1 MVRRIGVVMRP
12 KLDRIL
18 DYREFP
24 ILYVDDEPENLR
36 IFELAFRRE
45 FSIVTAPNAE
55 EALSIINAQPVA
67 IVLSDQKMPGME
79 GTEFLGRVAEL
90 DPKTIRILVTAYG
103 DAETLESAINWGAIY
118 RYVSKPWSPE
128 DMRLALRRGIEV
140 YALDGER
147 EQLLRELTLLNQV
160 SKSISQ
166 ELDLDTLSKLLVDT
180 VTDDFGYDAAGIL
193 LLDKS
198 GNDLRWKELAGGDS
212 EVNAA
217 IGSISFSRANAPA
230 FIGAIEKG
238 QTQVFSV
245 CDVLD
250 METAVRKWITEVA
263 AEETI
268 VLPLSGK
275 ERVIGALV
283 VDNRKGRSG
292 FLAEDW
298 TLLEG
303 LSNQA
308 VIAIQNALLVED
320 LRRSREQVMRNDRLG
335 TLGTLAAGLAHEIN
349 NPLVSIRTF
358 LSMAPSRRRDSD
370 DEFWVDYH
378 SIAFDEVE
386 RIRRLV
392 ETMQGL
398 GRGGANGGVRECFG
412 LGDLARQVITL
423 VQREAT
429 ANGLALTVGI
439 GEECEIVAVRD
450 QIHQLILNLLLNAIH
465 SAGVDGAVD
474 LRIAKRVDTKSVA
487 LEVQDSGAGIS
498 PGDLERIFDPFFTT
512 KGPDEGTGLGLMI
525 CHRIVSEH
533 GGMIEVEGREGEG
546 AVFRVIIPLG
556 NVSAG

>member
-1 MVRRIGVVMRP
+1 MGVVVRP

-24 ILYVDDEPENLR
+24 VLYVDDEPENLR

-90 DPKTIRILVTAYG
+90 DPKTVRILVTAYG

-128 DMRLALRRGIEV
+128 DMRLAIRRGIEV

-166 ELDLDTLSKLLVDT
+166 ELDLDSLSKLLVDT
-180 VTDDFGYDAAGIL
+180 VTEDFGFDAAGIL
-193 LLDKS
+193 LQNRNVK
-198 GNDLRWKELAGGDS
+198 DLRWKKLSGGDT
-212 EVNAA
+212 EVDEA
-217 IGSISFSRANAPA
+217 IGDISFSRENAPR
-230 FIGAIEKG
+230 FVGAIESG
-238 QTQVFSV
+238 QTQTFSV
-245 CDVLD
+245 CDVLE
-250 METAVRKWITEVA
+250 MEPPVKKWITEVA

-268 VLPLSGK
+268 VLPLCGK

-292 FLAEDW
+292 FLAEDR

-308 VIAIQNALLVED
+308 VTAIQNALLVED

-358 LSMAPSRRRDSD
+358 LSMAPSRRFDSD
-370 DEFWVDYH
+370 GEFWVDYH

-398 GRGGANGGVRECFG
+398 ARAGPDRGIRECFE
-412 LGDLARQVITL
+412 LGELASQVVTL
-423 VQREAT
+423 VQGEAS
-429 ANGLALTVGI
+429 ANHLSLSVAIEGDSEV
-439 GEECEIVAVRD
+439 VAVRD
-450 QIHQLILNLLLNAIH
+450 QMHQLILNLLLNAIH
-465 SAGVDGAVD
+465 AAGVDGSVEM
-474 LRIAKRVDTKSVA
+474 RISKCADSKSIT
-487 LEVQDSGAGIS
+487 LEVLDSGEGIS
-498 PGDLERIFDPFFTT
+498 AGDLERIFDPFFTT

-546 AVFRVIIPLG
+546 ALFRVIMPLG